1 MSLIGILLEG
11 RKDDF
16 LNKFRDKF
24 TKEELKDIFMLSRD
38 LASNHKFLMFL
49 GQVLESGNIDI
60 NKTREIIQKFQKYQK
75 VLSTKDIYLFD
86 SLESIQDEIN
96 KHENKTRRD
105 VKELDGADQVYED
118 ERFVVVTPK
127 NHKASCYYG
136 AGTKWCTAS
145 MNGSTHFDRYN
156 QDGKL
161 FYIIDKKAKSQDR
174 FYKVALLNK
183 YDGEQIFYDA
193 PDRSFKNE
201 WILGSE
207 EWQKM
212 NSVIQKYLTD
222 NFSREIEIFKDKEA
236 SRLEME
242 RIRREQQVER
252 TRQKLETQRQ
262 RKENDEWN
270 LNNDPDDMGIGANAV
285 FDILDDLGITLQE
298 GESIY
303 NLVPADYGHMGL
315 NTFEWLGEDEQ
326 GREISVG
333 NWDAVFEAAKDYY
346 QNLWDEM
353 GVDGWNPSFIE
364 EHLDT
369 HEIERM
375 FEEMYES
382 MIEDDPQSYFD
393 EEELP
398 LSEEQQEEVEKLRE
412 ELENLNGVID
422 TLKDENDI
430 AGAEDRIAEIENEID
445 EISST
450 PEGEPTVGQIEN
462 MVENFMYEVR
472 QDPIS
477 FLREYGFDV
486 SDYVDVDALIETA
499 INLDGV
505 GPALS
510 SYDGEVYESLVNGE
524 WYYVLIVE

>member
-1 MSLIGILLEG
+1 
-11 RKDDF
+11 
-16 LNKFRDKF
+16 
-24 TKEELKDIFMLSRD
+24 
-38 LASNHKFLMFL
+38 
-49 GQVLESGNIDI
+49 
-60 NKTREIIQKFQKYQK
+60 
-75 VLSTKDIYLFD
+75 
-86 SLESIQDEIN
+86 
-96 KHENKTRRD
+96 
-105 VKELDGADQVYED
+105 
-118 ERFVVVTPK
+118 
-127 NHKASCYYG
+127 
-136 AGTKWCTAS
+136 
-145 MNGSTHFDRYN
+145 
-156 QDGKL
+156 
-161 FYIIDKKAKSQDR
+161 
-174 FYKVALLNK
+174 
-183 YDGEQIFYDA
+183 
-193 PDRSFKNE
+193 
-201 WILGSE
+201 
-207 EWQKM
+207 
-212 NSVIQKYLTD
+212 
-222 NFSREIEIFKDKEA
+222 
-236 SRLEME
+236 
-242 RIRREQQVER
+242 
-252 TRQKLETQRQ
+252 
-262 RKENDEWN
+262 
-270 LNNDPDDMGIGANAV
+270 
-285 FDILDDLGITLQE
+285 LDDLGITLQE